1 MIFNGNAI
9 NFQFLLVEYY
19 KKLNLDETDL
29 VILLMIDHLTN
40 DDSSFITADDIALK
54 TTLSKDLIDERLS
67 SLFLKK
73 YIDIGNDGKKA
84 FTSLEPIKKIV
95 YKLFQETIFNE
106 AEIDENNELEET
118 RTQVFDE
125 MQKLFQRSLTPLEI
139 NRIDD
144 WISSGTNRKIILD
157 SIKDAK
163 AKNITNINS
172 IDRIIVKKMR
182 EEDNFG
188 NEIKW

>member
-67 SLFLKK
+67 NLFLKK

-144 WISSGTNRKIILD
+144 WIYSGTNRKIILD

>member
-67 SLFLKK
+67 NLFLKK

-163 AKNITNINS
+163 SKNITNINS

-188 NEIKW
+188 NEIK

>member
-29 VILLMIDHLTN
+29 VILLMVDHLTN

-67 SLFLKK
+67 NLFLKK

>member
-54 TTLSKDLIDERLS
+54 TTLSKDFIDERLS
-67 SLFLKK
+67 NLFLKK

>member
-19 KKLNLDETDL
+19 KKINLDETDL

-40 DDSSFITADDIALK
+40 NDSSFITADDIASK
-54 TTLSKDLIDERLS
+54 TTLSRDLIDERLS
-67 SLFLKK
+67 NLFLKK

-84 FTSLEPIKKIV
+84 FTSLDPIKKIV

-118 RTQVFDE
+118 RSQVFDE

-188 NEIKW
+188 NEIK

>member
-54 TTLSKDLIDERLS
+54 TTLSKDFIDERLS
-67 SLFLKK
+67 NLFLKK

-188 NEIKW
+188 NEIK

>member
-54 TTLSKDLIDERLS
+54 TTLSKDFIDERLS
-67 SLFLKK
+67 NLFLKK

-172 IDRIIVKKMR
+172 IDRINIKKMR

>member
-54 TTLSKDLIDERLS
+54 TTLSKDFIDERLS
-67 SLFLKK
+67 NLFLKK

-172 IDRIIVKKMR
+172 IDRINVKKMR

-188 NEIKW
+188 NEIK

>member
-67 SLFLKK
+67 NLFLKK

>member
-188 NEIKW
+188 NEIK

>member
-19 KKLNLDETDL
+19 IKLNLDETDL

-67 SLFLKK
+67 NLFLKK

-188 NEIKW
+188 NEIK

>member
-29 VILLMIDHLTN
+29 IILLMIDHLTN

-67 SLFLKK
+67 NLFLKK

>member
-67 SLFLKK
+67 NLFLKK
-73 YIDIGNDGKKA
+73 YIDIGNNGKKA

>member
-19 KKLNLDETDL
+19 KKINLDETDL

-40 DDSSFITADDIALK
+40 NDSSFITADDIASK
-54 TTLSKDLIDERLS
+54 TTLSRDLIDERLS
-67 SLFLKK
+67 NLFLKK

-84 FTSLEPIKKIV
+84 FTSLDPIKKIV

-118 RTQVFDE
+118 RSQVFDE

>member
-19 KKLNLDETDL
+19 KKINLDETDL

-40 DDSSFITADDIALK
+40 NDSSFITADDIALK

-67 SLFLKK
+67 NLFLKK

-84 FTSLEPIKKIV
+84 FTSLDPIKKIV

-118 RTQVFDE
+118 RTLVFDE

-188 NEIKW
+188 NEIK

>member
-40 DDSSFITADDIALK
+40 DDSSFMTADDIVLK

-67 SLFLKK
+67 NLFLKK

>member
-40 DDSSFITADDIALK
+40 DGSSFITADDIALK

-188 NEIKW
+188 NEIK

>member
-67 SLFLKK
+67 NLFLKK

-106 AEIDENNELEET
+106 AEIDENNELEEI

-125 MQKLFQRSLTPLEI
+125 MQKLFQRSLAPLEI

-188 NEIKW
+188 NEIK

>member
-40 DDSSFITADDIALK
+40 DDSSFMTADDIVLK

-67 SLFLKK
+67 NLFLKK

-188 NEIKW
+188 NEIK

>member
-67 SLFLKK
+67 NLFLKK

-144 WISSGTNRKIILD
+144 WISSGTNKKIILD

-188 NEIKW
+188 NEIK

>member
-19 KKLNLDETDL
+19 KKINLDETDL

-40 DDSSFITADDIALK
+40 NDSSFITADDIALK

-67 SLFLKK
+67 NLFLKK

-84 FTSLEPIKKIV
+84 FTSLDPIKKIV

-106 AEIDENNELEET
+106 TEIDENNELEET
-118 RTQVFDE
+118 RTLVFDE

-188 NEIKW
+188 NEIK

>member
-1 MIFNGNAI
+1 M
-9 NFQFLLVEYY
+9 
-19 KKLNLDETDL
+19 
-29 VILLMIDHLTN
+29 
-40 DDSSFITADDIALK
+40 
-54 TTLSKDLIDERLS
+54 IDERLS

>member
-29 VILLMIDHLTN
+29 IILLMIDHLTN

-67 SLFLKK
+67 NLFLKK

-188 NEIKW
+188 NEIK

>member
-67 SLFLKK
+67 NLFLKK

-188 NEIKW
+188 NEIK

>member
-67 SLFLKK
+67 NLFLKK

-106 AEIDENNELEET
+106 AEIDENNELEEI

>member
-67 SLFLKK
+67 NLFLKK

-163 AKNITNINS
+163 SKNITNINS